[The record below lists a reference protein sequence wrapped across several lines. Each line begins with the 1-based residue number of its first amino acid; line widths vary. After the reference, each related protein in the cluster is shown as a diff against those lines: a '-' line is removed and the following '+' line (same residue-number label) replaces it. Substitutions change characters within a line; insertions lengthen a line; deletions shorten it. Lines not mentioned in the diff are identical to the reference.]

1 VIVCNIKAGG
11 VGHTL
16 TAASDVAFVE
26 FGWNPSDM
34 DQAADRC
41 HRIGQTDSVTAW
53 QLVAEHD
60 DGGTT
65 IEGELVDLIASKRS
79 VVTTA
84 TDGLGIAQQSGMLT
98 ELMDRIKRRTRKED
112 VSYEANRADAFDIK
126 FGV

>member
-1 VIVCNIKAGG
+1 
-11 VGHTL
+11 
-16 TAASDVAFVE
+16 VAFVE

-65 IEGELVDLIASKRS
+65 IEGELVDLIASKRN

-98 ELMDRIKRRTRKED
+98 ELMDRIKRRTGKGD
-112 VSYEANRADAFDIK
+112 VSYEADRADAFDIK